1 MSYKSNWANGG
12 WLAICDVCGRKFKE
26 DRLRMRWDG
35 LMTCEG
41 DWEVRQPQDFVRG
54 VADIQ
59 APPFVR
65 PEQQNSFLPFFFDK
79 YPEETIDV
87 SERAAKAVTK
97 VFGDR
102 TVGGAGTL
110 NGSALNAYYLGYSDD
125 GTDPERV
132 LITESVLAI
141 LGRNLDDTLASPTEE
156 VEKIVTKNIGELI
169 SIGESLQLVEVE
181 EYVESLSLAES
192 VTTTMNYVKDVS
204 ETVSVAETVSRL
216 LVSASALNG
225 SALNSSALD

>member
-12 WLAICDVCGRKFKE
+12 WLTICDVCGRKFKE

-65 PEQQNSFLPFFFDK
+65 PEQQNSFLPYNFTQ
-79 YPEETIDV
+79 YPEELV
-87 SERAAKAVTK
+87 EYSERISKSVTK
-97 VFGDR
+97 VVGDR
-102 TVGGAGTL
+102 SVGSVGALDGDVL
-110 NGSALNAYYLGYSDD
+110 NGHYLGYSDVGVD
-125 GTDPERV
+125 LETV
-132 LITESVLAI
+132 LITESVAVTI
-141 LGRNLDDTLASPTEE
+141 G
-156 VEKIVTKNIGELI
+156 KI
-169 SIGESLQLVEVE
+169 
-181 EYVESLSLAES
+181 
-192 VTTTMNYVKDVS
+192 KDIS
-204 ETVSVAETVSRL
+204 ETVGVAETVSRL

-225 SALNSSALD
+225 SALNSSVLD